1 MSNSSN
7 ESNNKRIAKNTV
19 MLYIRMLLSIIVSLY
34 TSRVVLN
41 TLGVEDYGIYNVVG
55 GVVAMFTFLNSSMS
69 GATSRFLTFEMGKK
83 DFSKLKDVFSSAFT
97 IHFGIA
103 ILILIIAETFG
114 LWLLGEKL
122 VIPDDRVFA
131 ANIVY
136 QCSILSMLITITQ
149 VPYSASIISH
159 ERMDVYA
166 YVELLNVFLKLGIVY
181 ILLVLNTDKLILY
194 AVLVLA
200 VTILINI
207 IYRIYC
213 IRHFSECRWSPKVFK
228 WDIIKPMV
236 NFSCLDLY
244 GNMSVSARQYG
255 TSILLNTFFGP
266 VLNAANGLA
275 TTVHGIILGF
285 ANNVITAFRPQIIK
299 KYAENN
305 IKEMSSLMV
314 NASKFSICLFLFIGI
329 PFYFEID
336 YVLELWLGIVP
347 EHTAFFLKVVL
358 LCSLFRLANSIINI
372 GIHATGNIKSL
383 SFITGSLFLLNIPV
397 LYLLLW
403 CGFDVDWV
411 YTIMLPFDF
420 LILCSVNIILKNLI
434 HEIKIKQ
441 LVIKGY
447 LPGVGLIIIDS
458 LILVLL
464 QNYLSPSFSR
474 LVITVLTS
482 SAVSVLYIY
491 FIVLNKSQKE
501 YAINLIRKKLHISHN
516 Q

>member
-1 MSNSSN
+1 
-7 ESNNKRIAKNTV
+7 
-19 MLYIRMLLSIIVSLY
+19 MLLSIIVSLY

-83 DFSKLKDVFSSAFT
+83 DFTKLKDVFSSAFT
-97 IHFGIA
+97 IHLGIA

-114 LWLLGEKL
+114 LWLLEQKL
-122 VIPDDRVFA
+122 VIPEDRVLA
-131 ANIVY
+131 AHIVY
-136 QCSILSMLITITQ
+136 QCSIISMLITITQ

-181 ILLVLNTDKLILY
+181 VLLVWNTDKLILY
-194 AVLVLA
+194 AILVLA

-213 IRHFSECRWSPKVFK
+213 IRHFKECRWSPRLFK
-228 WDIIKPMV
+228 WSIIKPMV
-236 NFSCLDLY
+236 NFSFLDLY

-266 VLNAANGLA
+266 ILNAANGLA

-305 IKEMSSLMV
+305 LQEMSSLMI
-314 NASKFSICLFLFIGI
+314 NASKFSICLFLIIGI
-329 PFYFEID
+329 PFYFEMD

-347 EHTAFFLKVVL
+347 EHTAFFLKVIL
-358 LCSLFRLANSIINI
+358 LCSLFRLANSITNI

-383 SFITGSLFLLNIPV
+383 SFITGSLFLINIPIF
-397 LYLLLW
+397 YLLLR
-403 CGFDVDWV
+403 CDIDVDWV
-411 YTIMLPFDF
+411 YTVMIPFDF
-420 LILCSVNIILKNLI
+420 LILCSVNIILKRLI
-434 HEIKIKQ
+434 KEINIGQ
-441 LVIKGY
+441 LIIKGY
-447 LPGVGLIIIDS
+447 LPGIGLIIIDC
-458 LILVLL
+458 LVLFGL
-464 QNYLSPSFSR
+464 QSYLPSSFSR
-474 LVITVLTS
+474 LVITVC
-482 SAVSVLYIY
+482 VSTIVSLIYIY
-491 FIVLNKSQKE
+491 FIVLNKKQKE
-501 YAINLIRKKLHISHN
+501 YAISLIRKRIPFIHN
-516 Q
+516 K